1 MDKNTLIQAKLWLEE
16 NTDEKYEINYSSKE
30 LYIIVGDDIKLALSD
45 DEVSYRAQLQ
55 EEGDM
60 K

>member
-16 NTDEKYEINYSSKE
+16 NTDEKYEINHSSKE

-45 DEVSYRAQLQ
+45 DEVNYRAQLQ
-55 EEGDM
+55 EEGDT